1 VGKTFW
7 LAERVCSILFSPR
20 GRNCPV
26 KRLWSMAI
34 GAPNVY
40 DGDKNNI
47 LKNFKI
53 SRTPQSR

>member
-1 VGKTFW
+1 
-7 LAERVCSILFSPR
+7 
-20 GRNCPV
+20 
-26 KRLWSMAI
+26 MAI

-53 SRTPQSR
+53 SRKHRHQSRLIIYTGLFAQMLLSTQI